1 MDESSL
7 DTLQSG
13 SEDDICKILAEFAA
27 KNAQTF
33 SFPTLDKSTKQKM
46 VDSCLLRLQQKAS
59 SRCYASCLE
68 TLRILSREKSG
79 LEMLACES
87 SLKILLKH
95 SGIETYASE
104 QGENITVQGGNNKVI
119 IEAQKSLCNII
130 YNSPVA
136 QRICTK
142 NGCIEGIVQRLKTYK
157 DPDLDA
163 DVKYFDMK
171 ILFLL
176 TALCAE
182 IRPVLRFELHGFT
195 YLIEVLDLC
204 LKEEDIPKSTLSD
217 RDADLSCEVLKVLF
231 NLTVAVDKNSLDE
244 EEEAH
249 FMRLVSVLHDLLLIE
264 TATKDKKEEVESHTV
279 NLLTNMP
286 RDCYEELLTPLTEGA
301 VSAMDNKEVEYDGK
315 NMEAIV
321 VLLEFLN
328 NRLDTPQKNKKESL
342 TPILHCL
349 CETCRANRCIRKFC
363 RSKVLPPLR
372 SEVKRLPEEGHTL
385 RNKLCKL
392 LTNPIQE
399 VKELVADFLFV
410 MCKENVNRMVKYTG
424 YGNAAGLL
432 ASRGLMCG
440 GKPTTAQDYS
450 SDSEDSDTEEY
461 GWLRDQCPDSRVNP
475 VTGRWEQ
482 DKPNPLEGM
491 SEEQKEYEAMELVNM
506 MDKLCKTGIIQPSM
520 IGPDGK
526 PHPIEHVFELAENAP
541 APPAAPPGG
550 DEDEL
555 DSD

>member
-461 GWLRDQCPDSRVNP
+461 GWLRDQVNP